1 MATLEELRSYVVDVI
16 RDSALGNTE
25 IDKFLNLGV
34 SEIAAGMESSLGSFV
49 TPPLPELFTIAT
61 IDTVTTAAYVSMPAT
76 FGRALRFCCDS
87 NGVEID
93 ISNSMIEFAEG
104 YPLMDRSGS
113 VVEVIEQGGNLYYQG
128 IPTANEVIGS
138 DTLNYTC
145 ILNHTAAAAN
155 YPVTGVDYETYWSQT
170 GSSGATWAADTAYEK
185 ADPLTIHF
193 FRLPVDMSATTD
205 TPDGI
210 PLSMQVTLLVNYV
223 AYKIYEITE
232 DGVNRKDSKYNK
244 HKTLFREALRTL
256 ELSIPYDTRSLN
268 LSD

>member
-49 TPPLPELFTIAT
+49 TPPLPDLFTIAT
-61 IDTVTTAAYVSMPAT
+61 IDTVTTAAYVAMPAT

-145 ILNHTAAAAN
+145 ILNHTAAAVN
-155 YPVTGVDYETYWSQT
+155 YPITGASWETYWSQT
-170 GSSGATWAADTAYEK
+170 GSSGGTWALGTAYEK
-185 ADPLTIHF
+185 ADPLTIHY
-193 FRLPVDMSATTD
+193 FRLPVDMSASD
-205 TPDGI
+205 DEPDGI
-210 PLSMQVTLLVNYV
+210 PANYHERLLVNYA
-223 AYKIYEITE
+223 AYRTYEMLAEIQKAAYYE
-232 DGVNRKDSKYNK
+232 S
-244 HKTLFREALRTL
+244 LFKRALADF
-256 ELSIPYDTRSLN
+256 ELSLPYDTRPLSLT
-268 LSD
+268 